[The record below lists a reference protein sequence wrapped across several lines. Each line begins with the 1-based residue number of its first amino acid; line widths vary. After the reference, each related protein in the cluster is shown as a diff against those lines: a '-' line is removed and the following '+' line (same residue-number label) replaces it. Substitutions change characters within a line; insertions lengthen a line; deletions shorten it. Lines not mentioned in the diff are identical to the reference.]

1 MAVLEDSGRLLAKKM
16 LEKKKQAAQDKL
28 DQKTTEA
35 LGKMG
40 SGRYVVTGKKGE
52 ISTAAVAT
60 WVVPASTDPPSVAV
74 AIAKD
79 HPLQSPLQ
87 IGDKLVVN
95 MLEESNYLD
104 VMKHFQKDI
113 MPGDDSFEGV
123 GTSLVNIGDGEA
135 TGIAVTGWAVARTS
149 PSCPGVSHSPA
160 ARRRVGPSS
169 A

>member
-1 MAVLEDSGRLLAKKM
+1 
-16 LEKKKQAAQDKL
+16 
-28 DQKTTEA
+28 
-35 LGKMG
+35 MG
-40 SGRYVVTGKKGE
+40 SGRCVVTGKKGE

-60 WVVPASTDPPSVAV
+60 WVMPASTDPPSVAV

-79 HPLQSPLQ
+79 HPLQSLLQ

>member
-1 MAVLEDSGRLLAKKM
+1 
-16 LEKKKQAAQDKL
+16 
-28 DQKTTEA
+28 
-35 LGKMG
+35 MG
-40 SGRYVVTGKKGE
+40 SGRCVVTGKKGE

-79 HPLQSPLQ
+79 HPLQSLLQ

-135 TGIAVTGWAVARTS
+135 TGIAVTGCCAYLTLLS
-149 PSCPGVSHSPA
+149 
-160 ARRRVGPSS
+160 RRLSLASSS
-169 A
+169 AQSRPEQRLIRGLYNRVRRLPACFGRCAEPHRYPGKHTSRHG